1 LLLHASPH
9 IRVGRGWIAWPRDV
23 AQHRAGDD
31 VQMSDLDRVAMLD
44 ALPFS
49 RRFARAIAGSQE
61 GGDGLVADAL
71 REGVSPVPGPDGA
84 KLALFAGVARAVRRR
99 PEDARAQPPR
109 IGRMLLLL
117 TTLEGL
123 DIGAAAAVLDLDP
136 DEAEAQLA
144 AAREHLRAATAARV
158 LIIEDEAIIAMDL
171 QQLVESAGH
180 EVVGIASTEEEAVA
194 IAESARPSLVLAD
207 INLGHGGDG
216 ASAVE
221 RILARHATPVIFV
234 TAYPERLLTGRR
246 LEPAFVIAKPFEPTA
261 LAVATYQAV
270 TRDLPIGAG

>member
-1 LLLHASPH
+1 
-9 IRVGRGWIAWPRDV
+9 
-23 AQHRAGDD
+23 
-31 VQMSDLDRVAMLD
+31 MSDMDRAAMLD
-44 ALPFS
+44 ALPYA
-49 RRFARAIAGSQE
+49 RRFARALAGSQE
-61 GGDGLVADAL
+61 GGDAMVAEAL
-71 REGVSPVPGPDGA
+71 RTGLSPVPGPDGA
-84 KLALFAGVARAVRRR
+84 RLALFAGVARVAQRQ
-99 PEDARAQPPR
+99 PEEAQARLPR

-117 TTLEGL
+117 TSLEEL
-123 DIGAAAAVLDLDP
+123 DPATAAAVLGLETE
-136 DEAEAQLA
+136 EAEAMLA
-144 AAREHLRAATAARV
+144 AARDHLRAATAARV

-180 EVVGIASTEEEAVA
+180 DVVGVAATEDEAVA
-194 IAESARPSLVLAD
+194 IADRERPSLVLAD

-246 LEPAFVIAKPFEPTA
+246 VEPAFVIAKPFEPTA

-270 TRDLPIGAG
+270 TRDLPMGAG